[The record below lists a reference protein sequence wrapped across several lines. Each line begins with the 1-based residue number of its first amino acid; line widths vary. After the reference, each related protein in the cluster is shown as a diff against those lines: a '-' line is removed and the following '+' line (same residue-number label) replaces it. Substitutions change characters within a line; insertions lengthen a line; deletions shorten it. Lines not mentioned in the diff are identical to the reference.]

1 MVLIQ
6 NLEVAALSFLARDLT
21 ECPCPL
27 QTLLVTWDLLGTSGL
42 LVLWPVAVAKPFF
55 VSLTGRLATFCATY
69 KWMCV
74 F

>member
-6 NLEVAALSFLARDLT
+6 NLEVAATSFLARDLT

-27 QTLLVTWDLLGTSGL
+27 QTPLVTWDLLGASEL

-55 VSLTGRLATFCATY
+55 L
-69 KWMCV
+69 
-74 F
+74 